1 MYPIIKYSTLLCFIF
16 FLNSFANDSI
26 FRGVGLKYGYR
37 KYTYKTYEIAYEHK
51 SFLFSKRPED
61 NPLVGV
67 FSNLNIGNQIDFLPS
82 LEFWKTQFNTDVVV
96 NADFSYNPYKSTKFY
111 LSPGFGFGYHRASHS
126 ENKNLIN
133 LNVFIIGYY
142 NLSKTLSL
150 TSELRLLSYIHGEN
164 LDNYPIIFTLGL
176 KYNLGKLHYDQEV
189 NNIGRYGF
197 YSVFIAGFTL
207 RLIGLILQ
215 AGLPYS

>member
-1 MYPIIKYSTLLCFIF
+1 MYPTVKCSTILCIVF
-16 FLNSFANDSI
+16 FLNSFANESI

-37 KYTYKTYEIAYEHK
+37 KHTYKTYEIAYENK

-67 FSNLNIGNQIDFLPS
+67 FINLNIGNQIYFLPS
-82 LEFWKTQFNTDVVV
+82 LEFWKTQFNTNAVI
-96 NADFSYNPYKSTKFY
+96 NADFAYNPYKSTKFF
-111 LSPGFGFGYHRASHS
+111 LSPGFGFGYHRASNS
-126 ENKNLIN
+126 EIKNLIN
-133 LNVFIIGYY
+133 QNVFIIGYY

-164 LDNYPIIFTLGL
+164 LDNYPIIFALGL
-176 KYNLGKLHYDQEV
+176 KYNLGKLNYNKEV
-189 NNIGRYGF
+189 NKITKYSF
-197 YSVFIAGFTL
+197 YFVFIAGFTL

-215 AGLPYS
+215 ASLPYS